1 MNYCSETGNCLT
13 VDYERYIEDLKEKD
27 EIIKKLKMENEE
39 LRDLSNDTIKQLKE
53 EIKRLEREI
62 RNDRGFS
69 L

>member
-13 VDYERYIEDLKEKD
+13 VDYERYIEDLREKD

-53 EIKRLEREI
+53 EIKRLEGEI